1 MARDYETIVKETRES
16 MQKVVD
22 HLHHEYLGISAGKA
36 SPHMVEN
43 IKFDYYGTPTPLN
56 QAAQI
61 GTPDTTTITIKPYD
75 QSQVKTISK
84 AIQEANIG
92 LNPSDD
98 GQVII
103 CKLPPMTQ
111 ETREKLVKQC
121 KETAENS
128 KVGIRNARHEAIKHA
143 DQSLKDNELTEDD
156 HHQLKDEIQKITD
169 GFNKEIDDTLEKKS
183 ADVMKV

>member
-1 MARDYETIVKETRES
+1 MARDYDTIVNETKEA

-22 HLHHEYLGISAGKA
+22 HLHHEFLGISAGKA
-36 SPHMVEN
+36 SPAMVEN
-43 IKFDYYGTPTPLN
+43 LKFDYYGTPTPLN

-61 GTPDTTTITIKPYD
+61 GTPDATTITIKPYD
-75 QSQVKTISK
+75 QTQVKAISK
-84 AIQEANIG
+84 SIMEANIG

-111 ETREKLVKQC
+111 ETREKLVKQL
-121 KETAENS
+121 KEIAESS
-128 KVGIRNARHEAIKHA
+128 KVGIRNARHDGIKHA
-143 DQSLKDNELTEDD
+143 DQSLKEKELTEDD
-156 HHQLKDEIQKITD
+156 HKDLKDEIQKITD
-169 GFNKEIDDTLEKKS
+169 GFNKEIEDTLEKKS